1 MVVHHLMKKP
11 LNIFKPH
18 FFKEVYKAVLCNIC
32 HNDKRETNMLLNL
45 LSLFF
50 KTFTKCFTH
59 CLTTLN
65 LFL

>member
-32 HNDKRETNMLLNL
+32 HNDKGKPT
-45 LSLFF
+45 
-50 KTFTKCFTH
+50 CF
-59 CLTTLN
+59 
-65 LFL
+65 